1 MIVIVGESGS
11 GKSTLQKMLIEREP
25 DKFKKLVTYTTR
37 PQRPHEANGY
47 DYHFVT
53 SERFLQMERENIF
66 CEKNSYRGWMYGTS
80 WEGLGDYNMVAVLT
94 PAGLRDMKRNEV
106 AVFAVYLK
114 VDRESRMK
122 KLIDRGDNIDEA
134 YRRNLSDVG
143 QFDGIEREV
152 DAVINNYGFRM
163 SKEEVMRN
171 FLNLEYI
178 QNNFN
183 GLDRYR
189 K

>member
-11 GKSTLQKMLIEREP
+11 GKSTLQKMLIEHDQR
-25 DKFKKLVTYTTR
+25 FKKIITYTTR
-37 PQRPHEANGY
+37 PQRPHEKNGC

-53 SERFLQMERENIF
+53 PEQFLQMERDGMF
-66 CEKNSYRGWMYGTS
+66 CEKNSYRGWMYGTT
-80 WEGLGDYNMVAVLT
+80 WHGLSDYHTVAVLT
-94 PAGLRDMKRNEV
+94 PAGLRDMKRKGF
-106 AVFAVYLK
+106 AIFAVYLK

-152 DAVINNYGFRM
+152 NAVIDNYGFRM
-163 SKEEVMRN
+163 SKEEVLQS
-171 FLNLEYI
+171 FLNIDYI
-178 QNNFN
+178 RNY
-183 GLDRYR
+183 YR
-189 K
+189 EW